1 MKERKKRYRTS
12 DPIRLRKVP
21 VTEHYYFALMGVY
34 TDPPQ
39 EIKRTDRKMVV
50 RPSRHHQSNRDVTP
64 EVVCTKDHDIQA
76 SFQSWASGP
85 RCLADLWRSIVQ
97 QLAASPAPSLRRS
110 HPPTAQSPTCLRASL
125 FATDAEDGCS
135 PARPRCTENLSGWV
149 RVLDGDW
156 VATDFR
162 SVADRHSFVSGCAGS
177 RSRDL
182 RRYRSADI
190 RALSAEDLQ

>member
-1 MKERKKRYRTS
+1 ME
-12 DPIRLRKVP
+12 
-21 VTEHYYFALMGVY
+21 VY
-34 TDPPQ
+34 TDPPL
-39 EIKRTDRKMVV
+39 EIKRTDRK
-50 RPSRHHQSNRDVTP
+50 P
-64 EVVCTKDHDIQA
+64 VCAH
-76 SFQSWASGP
+76 
-85 RCLADLWRSIVQ
+85 LAIISQIETLHRRWYVQKTTTFKRRFSHGQVAPGAWSIVQ

-110 HPPTAQSPTCLRASL
+110 HPPTAQSPTCLRASV

-135 PARPRCTENLSGWV
+135 PARPRCTENLSEWV

-177 RSRDL
+177 RSRHL

-190 RALSAEDLQ
+190 CALSAEDLE